1 MPKRE
6 LQIPINKPLSRDA
19 EEELVFRSPST
30 IPDKG
35 LRDLLATKKIEGS
48 NCSYYD
54 IAPTENQAIKKGK
67 TSFTPPLTIFSG
79 EGGSFTTL
87 FLLLR
92 SLVSESGELLDRPN
106 PFTEDILSQFDM
118 KMGTIN
124 E

>member
-79 EGGSFTTL
+79 EGGVFTN
-87 FLLLR
+87 
-92 SLVSESGELLDRPN
+92 LVSESGELLDRPN